1 MRSLFAKTMRTT
13 ALLSRERFE
22 VSGLL
27 WAALAGELFTFAVLL
42 TSGELSAGLIRSLQ
56 LFLRF

>member
-1 MRSLFAKTMRTT
+1 MRTT